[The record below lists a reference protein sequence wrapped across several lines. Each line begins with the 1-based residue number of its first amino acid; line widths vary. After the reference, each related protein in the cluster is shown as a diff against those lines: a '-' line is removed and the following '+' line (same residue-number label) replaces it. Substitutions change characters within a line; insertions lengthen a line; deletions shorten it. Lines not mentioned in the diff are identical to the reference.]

1 MKMDAGMDTG
11 EIIDQLSFPLQFHR
25 TVKELIQAFT
35 KVGPKFLTTT
45 LRDLAKRKLTPE
57 KQDESKVIMTK
68 KIEKADGFFVLS
80 LDNLESIYTKYR
92 AFFLRPKPR
101 FIWQDK
107 RIVIEELL
115 LDEALFEIHKNGLLA
130 ENGKLN
136 PAVKEIVVKP
146 EGKKAMDW
154 KSFVNGYLK

>member
-11 EIIDQLSFPLQFHR
+11 DIIDTIGFPLKFER
-25 TVKELIQAFT
+25 TVANLIEAIQ

-45 LRDLAKRKLTPE
+45 LWNFAKGLLTPA
-57 KQDESKVIMTK
+57 KQEESEATSTK

-80 LDNLESIYTKYR
+80 QDSLEDIYAKYR
-92 AFFLRPKPR
+92 AFSLWPKVR
-101 FIWQDK
+101 FIRQDK
-107 RIVIEELL
+107 KIIIEKLV
-115 LDEALFEIHKNGLLA
+115 LDEEPFEVHKYAPLL

-136 PAVKEIVVKP
+136 LAVKEILLKP
-146 EGKKAMDW
+146 EGKKEMDW